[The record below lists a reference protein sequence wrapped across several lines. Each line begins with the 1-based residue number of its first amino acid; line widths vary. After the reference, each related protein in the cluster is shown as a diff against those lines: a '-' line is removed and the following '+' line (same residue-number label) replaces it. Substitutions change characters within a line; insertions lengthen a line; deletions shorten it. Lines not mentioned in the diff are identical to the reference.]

1 MAISFVQLRLAERGD
16 FDAVRSLLYD
26 LDEIAYAAQKA
37 RVKPPHKSEL
47 TEARFAA
54 WLGNRQM
61 RLVVALLKDGIVGF
75 SRVEVQ
81 DRPETRTE
89 PAQLILRVHE
99 IIVRAQHRRRG
110 VGALLFDDVSML
122 ASHFAIDRIELALP
136 HFNEGA
142 ARFFEKQ
149 GIKPLVRI
157 MGRERA
163 SG

>member
-1 MAISFVQLRLAERGD
+1 MTINFVQLRLAERGD

-26 LDEIAYAAQKA
+26 LDEIAYEAQKA

-54 WLGNRQM
+54 WLENRQT
-61 RLVVALLKDGIVGF
+61 RVVVALHKDGIIGF

-89 PAQLILRVHE
+89 PTQLILRIHE
-99 IIVRAQHRRRG
+99 MIVRAKHRRRG
-110 VGALLFDDVSML
+110 VGALLFEDVSAL
-122 ASHFAIDRIELALP
+122 ATHFDIDRIELALP
-136 HFNEGA
+136 NFNEGA

-149 GIKPLVRI
+149 GLKTLVRM
-157 MGRERA
+157 MGREQE
-163 SG
+163 G

>member
-1 MAISFVQLRLAERGD
+1 MTINFVQLRLAERGD

-26 LDEIAYAAQKA
+26 LDEIAYEAQKA

-54 WLGNRQM
+54 WLDNRQT

-81 DRPETRTE
+81 ERPESRTE
-89 PAQLILRVHE
+89 AAQLILRIHE
-99 IIVRAQHRRRG
+99 MIVRAKHRRRG
-110 VGALLFDDVSML
+110 VGALLFEDINGL
-122 ASHFAIDRIELALP
+122 ARHFDIDRIELSLP
-136 HFNEGA
+136 NFSEGA

-149 GIKPLVRI
+149 GLKLLTRV
-157 MGRERA
+157 MGREQNT
-163 SG
+163 